1 MAAATDRAALLSA
14 EVAPLL
20 AASSSSSSLLVAAPG
35 VDGDGATPGRLLIV
49 IGGGGAGQGRG
60 RSSLAVAVV
69 PPEVTE
75 PAAARSRSEGRKR
88 ERRGEE
94 INMRRGEEEEI
105 RMIKFEVLR
114 GKRECWGEKKFVQE
128 RGIFTCGLLKWLE
141 PYGKMEVDFYRRD
154 QLRSAYNLKRFSYR
168 KIVSVE
174 VIYVCNHIYVHMTYA
189 TIRLNML

>member
-105 RMIKFEVLR
+105 RMIKFE
-114 GKRECWGEKKFVQE
+114 
-128 RGIFTCGLLKWLE
+128 E

>member
-20 AASSSSSSLLVAAPG
+20 VASSSSSSSLVAAPG
-35 VDGDGATPGRLLIV
+35 VDRDGATPGRLLIV

-75 PAAARSRSEGRKR
+75 LAAARSRLEGRKR

-128 RGIFTCGLLKWLE
+128 RGIFTCGLLKWLIC
-141 PYGKMEVDFYRRD
+141 K
-154 QLRSAYNLKRFSYR
+154 
-168 KIVSVE
+168 
-174 VIYVCNHIYVHMTYA
+174 
-189 TIRLNML
+189 NMLIFVYGPLRGPLTKIDFFFMWNSQGAVWENGG

>member
-20 AASSSSSSLLVAAPG
+20 AASSSSSSSLVAAPG

-49 IGGGGAGQGRG
+49 IGGGRAGQGRG

-75 PAAARSRSEGRKR
+75 PAAARSRLEGRKR
-88 ERRGEE
+88 EMREE

-128 RGIFTCGLLKWLE
+128 RGIFTCGLLK
-141 PYGKMEVDFYRRD
+141 
-154 QLRSAYNLKRFSYR
+154 
-168 KIVSVE
+168 
-174 VIYVCNHIYVHMTYA
+174 
-189 TIRLNML
+189 

>member
-1 MAAATDRAALLSA
+1 MAAATDRVALLSA

-20 AASSSSSSLLVAAPG
+20 AASSSSSSSLVAAPG

-75 PAAARSRSEGRKR
+75 PAAARSRLEGRKR

-114 GKRECWGEKKFVQE
+114 GKRVLGRKKFVQE

-141 PYGKMEVDFYRRD
+141 PYGKMEVDFYRCD